1 MSMSANKLRAT
12 IKSSTP
18 VASGFLRV
26 TRYEFETDKHAGGSQ
41 TVVREVM
48 ERGNAIA
55 VLAYDPKRDVVVL
68 VNEFRPGCLL
78 AGDDAFTDNLA
89 AGGIADNETAIEAA
103 VRETKE
109 ETGLDL
115 VQPILV
121 HPGAYVSSGGT
132 SEKIAIVAGMVDA
145 SNAGGIHGVEG
156 ESEDIL
162 CVVVPA
168 DEFIRRAR
176 NSEIADLKTLVA
188 AYWFADN
195 RERLRRQGM

>member
-1 MSMSANKLRAT
+1 
-12 IKSSTP
+12 
-18 VASGFLRV
+18 
-26 TRYEFETDKHAGGSQ
+26 
-41 TVVREVM
+41 
-48 ERGNAIA
+48 
-55 VLAYDPKRDVVVL
+55 
-68 VNEFRPGCLL
+68 
-78 AGDDAFTDNLA
+78 
-89 AGGIADNETAIEAA
+89 
-103 VRETKE
+103 
-109 ETGLDL
+109 

-132 SEKIAIVAGMVDA
+132 SEKIAIVAGIVDA

-176 NSEIADLKTLVA
+176 KSEIADLKTLVA

-195 RERLRRQGM
+195 RERLRHQGL